1 MEQPEARPR
10 RTLERRVV
18 LRLMKKMIC
27 VVLALTLA
35 LCGLAG
41 CKRQEVQEPES
52 ALPSASAAPA
62 AKTQEKYRIGLV
74 QYEEYAPLDAAREA
88 FMSRLDEWGYGE
100 QKLEID
106 YQNAGGSGDKAKEI
120 CENFVKNKTD
130 LIVAVSAPA
139 AKAAAEAAQGGKA
152 RLVFLGGSESLWGDM
167 SAATGVAEN
176 QNARSVV
183 DLALQVDPELET
195 FGLLADPACALGT
208 EEAQAFREY
217 CGEKNLTV
225 VEAQAANAG
234 EAAQRMKE
242 LCPQVDA
249 VFTPVDSTIAQA
261 AADAAKEAQAAKKPW
276 YACTEDLVQA
286 GALAG
291 VSTDYTEAGRK
302 AADMAVQLAAGRE
315 LAQVPVFRYESGLA
329 SVNQAAMSALG
340 AKLPEET
347 LAAANYY

>member
-1 MEQPEARPR
+1 
-10 RTLERRVV
+10 
-18 LRLMKKMIC
+18 MKKMIC

-52 ALPSASAAPA
+52 APPSASAAPA

-74 QYEEYAPLDAAREA
+74 QYAEYAPLDAAREA

-208 EEAQAFREY
+208 AEAQAFREY

-276 YACTEDLVQA
+276 YVCTEDLVQA

-291 VSTDYTEAGRK
+291 VSTNYTEAGRK

-340 AKLPEET
+340 AKLPEEA